1 MEKKFVHIDFENLQV
16 DERYLDN
23 ELERVKKIC
32 DERRKIINDYLN
44 KNIPVDI
51 ETVISAN
58 QDVMFRL
65 KYREQ

>member
-1 MEKKFVHIDFENLQV
+1 MKQQFTHIEFENLQI
-16 DERYLDN
+16 DKRYLDT

-51 ETVISAN
+51 ETIISAN

-65 KYREQ
+65 KYRD

>member
-1 MEKKFVHIDFENLQV
+1 MEKKFTHIDFENLQV
-16 DERYLDN
+16 DERYLDT

-44 KNIPVDI
+44 KNIPVDT
-51 ETVISAN
+51 ETMISAN

-65 KYREQ
+65 KYRE

>member
-1 MEKKFVHIDFENLQV
+1 MEKKFTHIDFENLQV
-16 DERYLDN
+16 DERYLDT

-51 ETVISAN
+51 ETIISAN

-65 KYREQ
+65 KYRD